1 MKTNITEN
9 TIVFKH
15 ALKAQNQLHRYFI
28 DNFPTLIYNG
38 YVMTQNLFCF
48 FEIHKYGGT
57 GMKKRTR
64 LITLTLAILTVISCF
79 AACGNK
85 SDETTEK
92 AISNS
97 NLDEYGRDYIADSV
111 PQDLRFDGETVT
123 FFTRNDTDYWKI
135 EMDAE
140 YTTNDTLNDAV
151 FYRNATVEDRLGITI
166 EQIQQAGAYGPHTQ
180 WFQSLRNSVLTK
192 TGDYDCAAVYASQGS
207 ALATEGIEAL
217 HTWSSWRDIIML
229 ALVCTVLSDYTL
241 ILAIKRIGSTKT
253 SILGSMEPL
262 TAVVVGVVYFGERV
276 DAVSIVGLV
285 LIICAVVVVIVQSAP
300 NRENN

>member
-1 MKTNITEN
+1 M
-9 TIVFKH
+9 
-15 ALKAQNQLHRYFI
+15 AW
-28 DNFPTLIYNG
+28 
-38 YVMTQNLFCF
+38 LFR
-48 FEIHKYGGT
+48 EH
-57 GMKKRTR
+57 
-64 LITLTLAILTVISCF
+64 ISY
-79 AACGNK
+79 
-85 SDETTEK
+85 
-92 AISNS
+92 II
-97 NLDEYGRDYIADSV
+97 YIAVVLSLIGVALLAWGDHTEGDFARGVTYALVTVVTYAAYIVGVMRSRASRVDS
-111 PQDLRFDGETVT
+111 
-123 FFTRNDTDYWKI
+123 I
-135 EMDAE
+135 
-140 YTTNDTLNDAV
+140 
-151 FYRNATVEDRLGITI
+151 
-166 EQIQQAGAYGPHTQ
+166 
-180 WFQSLRNSVLTK
+180 VLTFYVLAF
-192 TGDYDCAAVYASQGS
+192 GALLFFIY